1 VYKDKAHFLT
11 VYIAEAH
18 PDDEW
23 QMESNREDKFV
34 FEQPQSM
41 DERYTL
47 AKLLPERLKYRLRVA
62 LDPIDGPAE
71 KAYAAWPERIY
82 IMGKG
87 GRIEYKAEPGPFGFK
102 PDEAEQ
108 SLKRLLGRAAPG
120 SAD

>member
-1 VYKDKAHFLT
+1 
-11 VYIAEAH
+11 
-18 PDDEW
+18 
-23 QMESNREDKFV
+23 MESNRKDQFV
-34 FEQPQSM
+34 YSQPQSM
-41 DERYTL
+41 EERRTL
-47 AKLLPERLKYRLRVA
+47 AKLLPERLEYRLRVA

-108 SLKRLLGRAAPG
+108 SLKRLLGKTAP
-120 SAD
+120 SPAH

>member
-1 VYKDKAHFLT
+1 METNRKDEFVY
-11 VYIAEAH
+11 
-18 PDDEW
+18 
-23 QMESNREDKFV
+23 R
-34 FEQPQSM
+34 QPQSLE
-41 DERYTL
+41 ERRTL

-62 LDPIDGPAE
+62 LDPIEGPAE

-108 SLKRLLGRAAPG
+108 SLKRLLGKAAPG
-120 SAD
+120 PAD